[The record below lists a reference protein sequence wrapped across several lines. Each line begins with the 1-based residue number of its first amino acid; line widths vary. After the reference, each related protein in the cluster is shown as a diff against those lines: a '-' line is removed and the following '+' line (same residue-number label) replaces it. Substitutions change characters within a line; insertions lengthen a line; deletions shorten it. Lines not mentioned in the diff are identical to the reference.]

1 MKKLIPFIAIFIC
14 SCKKEIQQPTY
25 TEPQLSFQI
34 DSVFTQNGQH
44 SLPKDNNGFYH
55 LPLNKNSL
63 QTFNRII
70 GTFFVD
76 GNPKQFFSPIE
87 ARVEWESSHYWILEK
102 GSNIFTIYKT
112 YFNQFNGQQTT
123 STIGTI
129 KTQQNELVPTIN
141 KNSIISSNGEF
152 NTVFAPI
159 YFMDKDTATI
169 TAKLIY
175 SIEIPKDNLFSTYKI
190 DSIKKSIRIICKL

>member
-1 MKKLIPFIAIFIC
+1 MNKLFIFILLFLYSC
-14 SCKKEIQQPTY
+14 SKEIEQPIY
-25 TEPQLSFQI
+25 TSPKLVFNI
-34 DSVFTQNGQH
+34 DSILTQNGEK
-44 SLPKDNNGFYH
+44 SLTLDNNGYYH
-55 LPLNKNSL
+55 LDLNKNSL
-63 QTFNRII
+63 QTFNRIT
-70 GTFFVD
+70 GTFLVD
-76 GNPKQFFSPIE
+76 GNPKPFFSPIE
-87 ARVEWESSHYWILEK
+87 ARVEWESSHYWLLDK
-102 GSNIFTIYKT
+102 NSNIFVVYKT
-112 YFNQFNGQQTT
+112 YFNQFTGQQIT
-123 STIGTI
+123 STIGTLTN
-129 KTQQNELVPTIN
+129 KKVDVVPTIN